1 MATNMAASVL
11 YSDANWNGALALIG
25 GEGPKWVRSIYAH
38 SETADRYFQVFDA
51 AATTDVTLGTTEPRI
66 NIPLENTDDQVQL
79 RFDGA
84 KFQNGIV
91 VAATTDSRGNTTGGT
106 VNYTIEV
113 A

>member
-1 MATNMAASVL
+1 MATNMATSVL
-11 YSDANWNGALALIG
+11 YSDAGWDGTRALIG
-25 GEGPKWVRSIYAH
+25 GEGPKWVRSVYAH

-51 AATTDVTLGTTEPRI
+51 AAVADVTLGTTEPII
-66 NIPLENTDDQVQL
+66 NIPLENVDDNVQL

-84 KFQNGIV
+84 KFQLGIV
-91 VAATTDSRGNTTGGT
+91 VAATTDSRGSTAGGT